1 LIDSMRAPDVLP
13 ISFYER
19 NAEEVARDLLG
30 VVLESTIAGVRT
42 AGIIVETEAYV
53 GPHDAASHATER
65 RGRTPRNEPMFGEP
79 GTAYI
84 YLIYGLHW
92 CFNVVTGPVGYP
104 AAVLIRALQPVAGL
118 ETMRERRGGQRKDR
132 ELASGPGK
140 LAQALRITGALNNH
154 SLHEP
159 PLRLLRGGVV
169 DPATIESGPRIGVTG
184 AIDWPLRFFLAGN
197 PWISQ

>member
-1 LIDSMRAPDVLP
+1 MRAPEVLP
-13 ISFYER
+13 LSFYER

-104 AAVLIRALQPVAGL
+104 AAVLIRALQPVAGF
-118 ETMRERRGGQRKDR
+118 ETMRDRRGGLRKDR

-140 LAQALRITGALNNH
+140 LAQALAITGALNNH
-154 SLHEP
+154 SLNEQ